1 MVVHEFMLV
10 RTPPVFYSVLGLAR
24 VIQSTNQHDADLPH
38 FLPQTEPADDRYAA
52 AEGGIGQYVKMY
64 RAGTRAVLQSAI
76 LECQMIAMGG
86 GEA

>member
-1 MVVHEFMLV
+1 MLV
-10 RTPPVFYSVLGLAR
+10 RTHPVFYSVLGLAR
-24 VIQSTNQHDADLPH
+24 VIQSINQSTNQHDAHLPQ
-38 FLPQTEPADDRYAA
+38 FLPQTEPADDRYAT